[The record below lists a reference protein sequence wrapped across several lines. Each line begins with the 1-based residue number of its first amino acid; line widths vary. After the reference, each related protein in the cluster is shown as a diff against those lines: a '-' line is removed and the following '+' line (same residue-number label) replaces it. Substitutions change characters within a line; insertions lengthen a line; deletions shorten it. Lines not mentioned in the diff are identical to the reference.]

1 MADHYEVLTEALRT
15 HARKVDG
22 LAGRLAQAVDAA
34 REVSLPSDAYGIC
47 CLDLPLMLNPLQY
60 LGVTALDSSEKWL
73 GTAVANVEHT
83 AHDYAEIEGRNALA
97 LHRAME
103 VR

>member
-1 MADHYEVLTEALRT
+1 MDCGITRRRTQNHRGDIATRCHLMMRSTSPTEVTCAKEQKMADNYEVLTEALRA

-60 LGVTALDSSEKWL
+60 LG
-73 GTAVANVEHT
+73 
-83 AHDYAEIEGRNALA
+83 
-97 LHRAME
+97 
-103 VR
+103 

>member
-1 MADHYEVLTEALRT
+1 MADHYEVLTEALRA

-22 LAGRLAQAVDAA
+22 FAGRLSQAMDAA
-34 REVSLPSDAYGIC
+34 REVSLPSDAYGVC
-47 CLDLPLMLNPLQY
+47 CVDLPLMLNPLQY

-73 GTAVANVEHT
+73 STTVANVEHT
-83 AHDYAEIEGRNALA
+83 ANDYTEIEGRNALA
-97 LHRAME
+97 LHRATE

>member
-1 MADHYEVLTEALRT
+1 MADHYEVLTEALRA

-22 LAGRLAQAVDAA
+22 FAGRLAQAMDAA
-34 REVSLPSDAYGIC
+34 REVSLPSDAYGVC

-60 LGVTALDSSEKWL
+60 LGVTALDSSGKWL
-73 GTAVANVEHT
+73 STTVTNVEHT
-83 AHDYAEIEGRNALA
+83 ANDYTETEGRNALA
-97 LHRAME
+97 LHRATE

>member
-1 MADHYEVLTEALRT
+1 MADHYEVVTEALRA
-15 HARKVDG
+15 HAKKVDG
-22 LAGRLAQAVDAA
+22 LAGRLAQAMDAA

-60 LGVTALDSSEKWL
+60 LGVTALDNGEKWL
-73 GTAVANVEHT
+73 STTVANVEHT
-83 AHDYAEIEGRNALA
+83 ANDYAEIEGCNALA
-97 LHRAME
+97 LRRAME